1 MQFIT
6 FSSGASR
13 NDCDDDVGLNVFG
26 CRAVILGATVH
37 AFICAVHHFLLG
49 NRPSKRPFYSAF
61 TRHCRPCCSTVIT
74 LNIVTTVLH
83 CSLHCWHFVSTVFS
97 SCASNNC
104 FMVQFTHVHL
114 RQLCNSTPL
123 LAQVRCTLDA
133 LSSVQTNSYC
143 SGVSNN
149 CFFNAIYSPLYIAMH
164 PRSLTPFLVQA
175 VHQRLFQDTRRRS
188 ASVINNFQINCHCHF
203 ISCGQPMLLG
213 ETGCF
218 HWVHDQS
225 VSCHILT
232 LKKKK
237 KRGGGGERGG
247 IALNNRINESSS
259 FMSET

>member
-1 MQFIT
+1 MSANSFAKRLADRALKNSYLSKCFGSFIRRALSLMQFIT
-6 FSSGASR
+6 FSSGASH

-83 CSLHCWHFVSTVFS
+83 CSLHCWHFVSTVFG

-123 LAQVRCTLDA
+123 LAQVCLRAVLRCTLDA

-149 CFFNAIYSPLYIAMH
+149 CFFNAIYSPLYI
-164 PRSLTPFLVQA
+164 
-175 VHQRLFQDTRRRS
+175 
-188 ASVINNFQINCHCHF
+188 
-203 ISCGQPMLLG
+203 
-213 ETGCF
+213 
-218 HWVHDQS
+218 
-225 VSCHILT
+225 
-232 LKKKK
+232 
-237 KRGGGGERGG
+237 
-247 IALNNRINESSS
+247 
-259 FMSET
+259 